1 MLLEFDGHVIDFLPA
16 FVLDALTADEKD
28 RVAEHLAICAVCLA
42 EFTRLQQVAD
52 ELPLAVTL
60 STPPPHIKDKLIYT
74 IHSRQMKS
82 REATEHLPFWERL
95 GNILRVR
102 LPALGLALIVLL
114 ALGNLLLWRQIN
126 LTARNSSTPM
136 RVVALANTQNSAK
149 AIGTLVMD
157 PEGKYGTLVVDNLP
171 VLDPA
176 KQYQIWLL
184 KGTER
189 TSGGVFS
196 VNGEGYASL
205 EIVAPSP
212 LVRYNAIGV
221 TIEPYGGSPG
231 PTGAKVLGGDIVQ

>member
-1 MLLEFDGHVIDFLPA
+1 MSLELEEHVIDTLPA

-28 RVAEHLAICAVCLA
+28 KVAEHLATCPVCLA

-52 ELPLAVTL
+52 ELPLAVMQTM
-60 STPPPHIKDKLIYT
+60 PPPVIKENLMRA
-74 IHSRQMKS
+74 IHSSQIKS
-82 REATEHLPFWERL
+82 PGATDQLPFWERL
-95 GNILRVR
+95 RNILRVQ
-102 LPALGLALIVLL
+102 LPAYGLALIVLL
-114 ALGNLLLWRQIN
+114 VLGNLLLWRQVN
-126 LTARNSSTPM
+126 LTGRTTSTPM
-136 RVVALANTQNSAK
+136 RVIALANTQNSAK

-196 VNGEGYASL
+196 VNSEGYASL
-205 EIVAPSP
+205 EIIAALP
-212 LVRYNAIGV
+212 LVSYDAIGV